1 MMNLFLQRLVIENFK
16 GIKSVA
22 YDFGDETHIFG
33 QNATGKSSIVDAF
46 CWLLFN
52 KDSHGNA
59 PGSDKFREKPL
70 DDDGQEIHY
79 LDTTVQADFLLDGQP
94 FVLKRTQRENW
105 VKKRGS
111 AEATYQGNNSTYW
124 INSVET
130 KSTDFAARING
141 IANGDVFLLITTLGA
156 FNAMEWKKRRALL
169 VTMCGI
175 DVDAEL
181 LSRPEYAG
189 INAEISK
196 LNVSV
201 DDLRKV
207 LSDRK
212 RDIARELTTVPARID
227 EARRMRPEYTE
238 ADLHDAEFNIKDAQ
252 DDLERCDAL
261 VAQINAGSDSSSANL
276 HSQILAAESDV
287 IAIKRRLSDDY
298 DAGKRRLQTAVADA
312 MRRVDTAQQAQ
323 KSAAILAADAKTK
336 SSDSTKALAAMREE
350 YKAVHAQVF
359 VQPEVQTVCPTCG
372 QDIPQEKVEETIAAA
387 KAAFDADKVKRLA
400 DINKRGQELKQQDAA
415 YKDADTAAAAALGQA
430 DADLAAAISDRD
442 KARIELNQYPVSP
455 DFDEDPAVK
464 EAMERLYA
472 LRRQKSDTP
481 DEKLR
486 QLQSRR
492 EDLLARIDRAK
503 AVLAKKET
511 AAQVDKRIAELEQLQ
526 ADLGQRRADAEVL
539 LYDVERFV
547 TDRCALLEES
557 INDRFPTVRWK
568 LFDRQINGAIVDC
581 CECMI
586 PGSTALVSYGGTNTA
601 ASVNADIEIIG
612 VLSKHYGITA
622 PVFVDNAERVNY
634 IAKPAG
640 QLITLSVS
648 SDKALRIDTN
658 TKKEAA

>member
-1 MMNLFLQRLVIENFK
+1 MNLFLQRLSIENFK
-16 GIKSVA
+16 GIKSAA
-22 YDFGDETHIFG
+22 YDFGDVTHIFG
-33 QNATGKSSIVDAF
+33 QNATGKSSLVDAF

-70 DDDGQEIHY
+70 DDEGREIHY
-79 LDTTVQADFLLDGQP
+79 LDTTVQADFILDGQP

-130 KSTDFAARING
+130 KSSDFAARVNG

-156 FNAMEWKKRRALL
+156 FNAMEWKKRRAML
-169 VTMCGI
+169 VSMCGI

-181 LSRPEYAG
+181 LSRPEYAA
-189 INAEISK
+189 INEELSK
-196 LNVSV
+196 INVSV

-212 RDIARELTTVPARID
+212 RDIAKELTTVPARID

-238 ADLHDAEFNIKDAQ
+238 NDMREAEFNIRDAQ
-252 DDLERCDAL
+252 NDLDRCDAL
-261 VAQINAGSDSSSANL
+261 IAQINAGSDGGSANIN
-276 HSQILAAESDV
+276 SQILAAESEV
-287 IAIKRRLSDDY
+287 ISIKRRLSDEY
-298 DAGKRRLQTAVADA
+298 EAGKRRLQSAVEDA
-312 MRRVDTAQQAQ
+312 TRRM
-323 KSAAILAADAKTK
+323 KSAMQTQRSASILAADAKTK
-336 SSDSTKALAAMREE
+336 SSDSSKALVAMREE
-350 YKAVHAQVF
+350 YKAVHAQTF
-359 VQPEVQTVCPTCG
+359 THPEVQTVCPTCG

-387 KAAFDADKVKRLA
+387 RTAFEAERAARLA
-400 DINKRGQELKQQDAA
+400 EINRRGQELKKQDAA
-415 YKDADTAAAAALGQA
+415 YKEADTAAAAALEQA
-430 DADLAAAISDRD
+430 DADFVAATEERD
-442 KARIELNQYPVSP
+442 KAQQELSNYPVLP
-455 DFDEDPAVK
+455 DYDENPAVK
-464 EAMERLYA
+464 EAMERLHA
-472 LRRQKSDTP
+472 LRRQKSETP

-486 QLQSRR
+486 QLESRR
-492 EDLLARIDRAK
+492 EDLKARIDRAK
-503 AVLAKKET
+503 AVLTKKET

-539 LYDVERFV
+539 LYDVERFI

-557 INDRFPTVRWK
+557 INDRFPTIRWK

-586 PGSTALVSYGGTNTA
+586 PGSNALVSYGGTNTA

-634 IAKPAG
+634 VAKPAG

>member
-1 MMNLFLQRLVIENFK
+1 MNLFLQRLSIENFK

-52 KDSHGNA
+52 KDAHGNA

-130 KSTDFAARING
+130 KSSDFAARVNG

-156 FNAMEWKKRRALL
+156 FNAMDWKKRRALL
-169 VTMCGI
+169 VSMCGI

-181 LSRPEYAG
+181 LSRPEYAAIREELSK
-189 INAEISK
+189 IN
-196 LNVSV
+196 VTV

-212 RDIARELTTVPARID
+212 RDIAKELTTVPARID
-227 EARRMRPEYTE
+227 EARRMRPEYTDD
-238 ADLHDAEFNIKDAQ
+238 DLREAEFNIKDAQ
-252 DDLERCDAL
+252 GDLDRCDAL
-261 VAQINAGSDSSSANL
+261 VAQINAGADGGSANL
-276 HSQILAAESDV
+276 HSQILAAESEV
-287 IAIKRRLSDDY
+287 IAVKRRLSDDY
-298 DAGKRRLQTAVADA
+298 EAGKRRLQTAAADA
-312 MRRVDTAQQAQ
+312 TRRMETAQQAQ
-323 KSAAILAADAKTK
+323 RSAAILAADAKTK
-336 SSDSTKALAAMREE
+336 SSDSSKALVAMREE
-350 YKAVHAQVF
+350 YKAVHAQAF
-359 VQPEVQTVCPTCG
+359 TPPEVQTVCPTCG
-372 QDIPQEKVEETIAAA
+372 QDIPQEKVEETTAAA
-387 KAAFDADKVKRLA
+387 RTAFEAEKAARLA
-400 DINKRGQELKQQDAA
+400 DINKRGQELKRQDAA
-415 YKDADTAAAAALGQA
+415 YKEADTAAAAALEQA
-430 DADLAAAISDRD
+430 DADFASATADQD
-442 KARIELNQYPVSP
+442 KARQELNKYPVSP
-455 DFDEDPAVK
+455 DYDEDPAVQ
-464 EAMERLYA
+464 EAMERLYT

-486 QLQSRR
+486 QLESRR
-492 EDLLARIDRAK
+492 EDLKARIDRAK

-557 INDRFPTVRWK
+557 INDRFPTIRWK

-586 PGSTALVSYGGTNTA
+586 PGSNALVSYGGTNTA

-612 VLSKHYGITA
+612 VLSRHYGITA
-622 PVFVDNAERVNY
+622 PVFVDNAERTLY
-634 IAKPAG
+634 LAKPAG

-648 SDKALRIDTN
+648 NVPELKVVVERREVA
-658 TKKEAA
+658 

>member
-1 MMNLFLQRLVIENFK
+1 MNLFLQRLLIENFK

-52 KDSHGNA
+52 KDAHGNA

-70 DDDGQEIHY
+70 DDNGQEIHY

-105 VKKRGS
+105 IKKRGS

-130 KSTDFAARING
+130 KSSDFAARVNG

-156 FNAMEWKKRRALL
+156 FNSMDWKKRRALL
-169 VTMCGI
+169 VSMCGI

-181 LSRPEYAG
+181 LSRPEYAAIREELSK
-189 INAEISK
+189 IN
-196 LNVSV
+196 VTV

-212 RDIARELTTVPARID
+212 RNIAKELTTIPARID
-227 EARRMRPEYTE
+227 EARRMRPEYTDD
-238 ADLHDAEFNIKDAQ
+238 DLREAEFNIKDAQ
-252 DDLERCDAL
+252 GDLDRCDAL
-261 VAQINAGSDSSSANL
+261 VAQINAGADGGSANL
-276 HSQILAAESDV
+276 HSQILAAESEV
-287 IAIKRRLSDDY
+287 IAVKRRLSDDY
-298 DAGKRRLQTAVADA
+298 EAGKRRLQTAIADA
-312 MRRVDTAQQAQ
+312 TRRMETAQRAQ
-323 KSAAILAADAKTK
+323 RSAAILAADAKTK
-336 SSDSTKALAAMREE
+336 SSDSSKALVAMREE
-350 YKAVHAQVF
+350 YKAVYAKAF
-359 VQPEVQTVCPTCG
+359 TPPKTQTVCPTCG
-372 QDIPQEKVEETIAAA
+372 QDIPQENVEETLAAA
-387 KAAFDADKVKRLA
+387 RRAFEAEKAARLA
-400 DINKRGQELKQQDAA
+400 EINRRGQDLKRKDAA
-415 YKDADTAAAAALGQA
+415 CKEADTAAAAALEQA
-430 DADLAAAISDRD
+430 DADFAAATADRD
-442 KARIELNQYPVSP
+442 KARQELDQYPASP
-455 DFDEDPAVK
+455 DYDEDPVVI
-464 EAMERLYA
+464 EALERLHA
-472 LRRQKSDTP
+472 LRRQKSDAP

-486 QLQSRR
+486 QLESRR
-492 EDLLARIDRAK
+492 EDLKARIDRAK
-503 AVLAKKET
+503 GVLAKKET

-539 LYDVERFV
+539 LYDVERFI

-557 INDRFPTVRWK
+557 INDRFPTIRWK

-586 PGSTALVSYGGTNTA
+586 PGSNALVSYGGTNTA

-612 VLSKHYGITA
+612 VLSQHYGITA

-634 IAKPAG
+634 VAKPAG

-648 SDKALRIDTN
+648 SDPALRIDTN